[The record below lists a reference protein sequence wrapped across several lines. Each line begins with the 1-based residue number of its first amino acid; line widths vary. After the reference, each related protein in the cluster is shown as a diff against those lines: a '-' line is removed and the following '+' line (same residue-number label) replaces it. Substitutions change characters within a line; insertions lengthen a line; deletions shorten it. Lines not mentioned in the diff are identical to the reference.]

1 MPRHRTVSLVAVGA
15 IALPLLVNA
24 TSAVAAS
31 SRRIPVVWLVDELR
45 GSDTVGNDQFGTSVA
60 ISGTT
65 VVVGASGHSGAAGRA
80 YVFTKTATGW
90 TQVAELKGYDT
101 VPGDEFGGS
110 VAVSGTTVVVGASDH
125 AYFAGRA
132 YVFTKTAT
140 VWKQTAELESPGN
153 VADGFG
159 ESVAV
164 SGTTVVVG
172 AVYHAN
178 EAGRAY
184 VFTKASTGWKQAAE
198 LKGSD
203 TKAGDDFGY
212 SVAVAGTTALV
223 GAGGHDNE
231 AGRAYV
237 FTKTVTGW
245 KQTAELKGVDTVA
258 GDWFGESVAIS
269 GSLAIVGAGNAAS
282 AAGRAYVFTKTA
294 TGWTQAAELKGSD
307 TLAGDDFGGSVAVSG
322 TTAVV
327 GADGYAGATGRAY
340 VFINTTTGWTQAAE
354 VDGFDT
360 VAGDWFGES
369 VAISGSL
376 AIVSAGNHASAAGRA
391 YIFEA

>member
-1 MPRHRTVSLVAVGA
+1 MPRHRTASLIAVGA
-15 IALPLLVNA
+15 IALPLLVS
-24 TSAVAAS
+24 TPLAVAAS
-31 SRRIPVVWLVDELR
+31 PRRIPAVWLVDELK

-60 ISGTT
+60 ISGTSA
-65 VVVGASGHSGAAGRA
+65 VVSACNHASAAGRA
-80 YVFTKTATGW
+80 YVFTKSATGW
-90 TQVAELKGYDT
+90 KQTAELEGSDT
-101 VPGDEFGGS
+101 VTGDEFGGS
-110 VAVSGTTVVVGASDH
+110 VAVSVTTVVVGASDH

-140 VWKQTAELESPGN
+140 GWKQTAELESSDT

-184 VFTKASTGWKQAAE
+184 VFTKTATGWKQAAE
-198 LKGSD
+198 LEGSD
-203 TKAGDDFGY
+203 TEAGDDFGY
-212 SVAVAGTTALV
+212 SVAVAGTTVLV
-223 GAGGHDNE
+223 GAGGHANE

-237 FTKTVTGW
+237 FNKTVTGW

-269 GSLAIVGAGNAAS
+269 GSLAIVGAGNDAS
-282 AAGRAYVFTKTA
+282 AAGRAYVFTKRA

-327 GADGYAGATGRAY
+327 GASGHAGATGRAY
-340 VFINTTTGWTQAAE
+340 VFTKTATGWTQAAE
-354 VDGFDT
+354 VDGSDT

-376 AIVSAGNHASAAGRA
+376 AIVGAGNHASAAGRA
-391 YIFEA
+391 YMFEA